1 MNRPLS
7 WLPQGSVPALRDA
20 LAKVAPELAGRPIAV
35 NERVVTSD
43 PRFFQGSAV
52 VDSAFVVKFAWSEPA
67 ARRVALEGAVLT
79 ALGRAAPDLAIPEV
93 VVASADPALVVT
105 LRILG
110 EPLTSEVAGR
120 LAAGPRHCL
129 VGDLARFLA
138 RLHEPG
144 TLTAVQSAGVTL
156 GPPEPQADTAS
167 LWHRFPR
174 LIDRA
179 QGELVAR
186 WCEWVDAVLA
196 GPAEAVLLH
205 GDLHGHNLVWDSA
218 TGAVRAVADFETAG
232 VGDPAYDFRYLPA
245 QAPTVELFR
254 DVARAYTTA
263 CGREIV
269 PERVMAWHIRTALGD
284 ALWRTEANVALP
296 GGGTP
301 SSWVDELVVR
311 MADVGCGSL

>member
-1 MNRPLS
+1 
-7 WLPQGSVPALRDA
+7 
-20 LAKVAPELAGRPIAV
+20 
-35 NERVVTSD
+35 
-43 PRFFQGSAV
+43 
-52 VDSAFVVKFAWSEPA
+52 
-67 ARRVALEGAVLT
+67 
-79 ALGRAAPDLAIPEV
+79 
-93 VVASADPALVVT
+93 
-105 LRILG
+105 ILG

-186 WCEWVDAVLA
+186 WGGWVDAVLA

-205 GDLHGHNLVWDSA
+205 GDLHGDNLVRHSA
-218 TGAVRAVADFETAG
+218 RGAVRAVAA
-232 VGDPAYDFRYLPA
+232 
-245 QAPTVELFR
+245 
-254 DVARAYTTA
+254 
-263 CGREIV
+263 
-269 PERVMAWHIRTALGD
+269 
-284 ALWRTEANVALP
+284 
-296 GGGTP
+296 
-301 SSWVDELVVR
+301 
-311 MADVGCGSL
+311 

>member
-110 EPLTSEVAGR
+110 EPLTSEVAR
-120 LAAGPRHCL
+120 RHWDDWALRARSPR
-129 VGDLARFLA
+129 AWNRI
-138 RLHEPG
+138 P
-144 TLTAVQSAGVTL
+144 QS
-156 GPPEPQADTAS
+156 D
-167 LWHRFPR
+167 
-174 LIDRA
+174 A
-179 QGELVAR
+179 Q
-186 WCEWVDAVLA
+186 
-196 GPAEAVLLH
+196 
-205 GDLHGHNLVWDSA
+205 
-218 TGAVRAVADFETAG
+218 VRS
-232 VGDPAYDFRYLPA
+232 
-245 QAPTVELFR
+245 
-254 DVARAYTTA
+254 
-263 CGREIV
+263 
-269 PERVMAWHIRTALGD
+269 HI
-284 ALWRTEANVALP
+284 
-296 GGGTP
+296 
-301 SSWVDELVVR
+301 VR
-311 MADVGCGSL
+311 MLASDAALTKTAALRRLRDEGVACEQKRFGVIFTEISGASSERIPNR